1 MTTRQS
7 MRWLEKV
14 QKHISYPPDRKRV
27 SNELYDHIMQ
37 RIAIFSSEGYSDH
50 EADRRTAEA
59 MGDPDEVGKALS
71 RECRPFWGWTLL
83 TLRALALILLVVF
96 AFLFLRNLPGIR
108 SEREWNRSAL
118 ESFGSAGW
126 IEQAAEAECGDYHF
140 RLMRAQLSPQEDG
153 GARLVIELRAW
164 TWDPLL
170 GAPMIDRYLTVA
182 DSGGNCYTSTASL
195 SGAPAVRV
203 HTEQHG
209 LLSFTFL
216 SSASHETVFTWTHYF
231 IVEDFDETAKWAT
244 LDFDNGENRFSL
256 PIRLEGAK

>member
-7 MRWLEKV
+7 MYWLEKTLKYV
-14 QKHISYPPDRKRV
+14 PYPPDRKRV
-27 SNELYDHIMQ
+27 QNELYDHILQ
-37 RIAIFSSEGYSDH
+37 RIRLFSEEGYSDE

-59 MGDPDEVGKALS
+59 MGDPDEVGRALAK
-71 RECRPFWGWTLL
+71 EYRPFWGWCLL
-83 TLRALALILLVVF
+83 SLRAVALILLVVF
-96 AFLFLRNLPGIR
+96 SVSFLRNLAGIR
-108 SEREWNRSAL
+108 SEREWNRAAL
-118 ESFGSAGW
+118 ESFGSEGW
-126 IEQAAEAECGDYHF
+126 VEQVAESECGDYHF
-140 RLMRAQLSPQEDG
+140 SLKRAQLSPQEDSG
-153 GARLVIELRAW
+153 TRLVLELRAW

-216 SSASHETVFTWTHYF
+216 SSASYETVFTWTHYF

-244 LDFDNGENRFSL
+244 LDFDNGEHRFSL
-256 PIRLEGAK
+256 PVRLEGAK